1 MTCLI
6 ERDLSQSA
14 AFQHS
19 RLGLRLGVACQQ
31 ECAAA
36 VGDEKADG
44 IVVYVLVEGSVGSDY
59 LALRAA
65 DMQDHACFRFGDCDA
80 AALAAVE
87 EPLEE
92 HCRRYLFIGNMG
104 HYDLTDVECVDDAV
118 HTAHVV
124 GMGMSGYEII
134 QPPNAQICEICD
146 NVVGDL
152 VLAAVHQH
160 GDAVGGDKG
169 AVALTYV
176 YEMHYQ
182 PVLSGKGVDGLAEM
196 PVSYEY
202 EQDCRYYEQT
212 YGLQCFLF
220 PL

>member
-1 MTCLI
+1 MTCLVK
-6 ERDLSQSA
+6 RYLAKSA

-19 RLGLRLGVACQQ
+19 CLGLCPCVPCQQ
-31 ECAAA
+31 ECVAA
-36 VGDEKADG
+36 VGDEKTDG
-44 IVVYVLVEGSVGSDY
+44 IVVYVLVEASVGSDY

-65 DMQDHACFRFGDCDA
+65 DMYDPACFRFGNCDA

-87 EPLEE
+87 EALEE
-92 HCRRYLFIGNMG
+92 KRRRYLFIGNMG
-104 HYDLTDVECVDDAV
+104 HYDLADVKCIDDAV

-134 QPPNAQICEICD
+134 QPSHAQTCEICD

-160 GDAVGGDKG
+160 SDAVGGDKG

-176 YEMHYQ
+176 YEVHYQ
-182 PVLSGKGVDGLAEM
+182 PVLNGKGVDGLAEM

-202 EQDCRYYEQT
+202 EQDCRYYEQP

>member
-1 MTCLI
+1 MTCLV
-6 ERDLSQSA
+6 ESDLSQSA

-19 RLGLRLGVACQQ
+19 CLGLCPCVPCQQ
-31 ECAAA
+31 ECIAA

-44 IVVYVLVEGSVGSDY
+44 IVVYVLVEAAVGSDY
-59 LALRAA
+59 LALRVA
-65 DMQDHACFRFGDCDA
+65 DMYDPACFRFGNCDA

-87 EPLEE
+87 EALEE
-92 HCRRYLFIGNMG
+92 HCRRYLFVGNMG
-104 HYDLTDVECVDDAV
+104 HYDLADVECVDDAV

-134 QPPNAQICEICD
+134 QPSHAQPREICD

-160 GDAVGGDKG
+160 GDAVGGDEG

-202 EQDCRYYEQT
+202 EQDGRYYEQP

-220 PL
+220 TL